1 MMRKILA
8 LAWLNTIQLLRNP
21 AELVG
26 VIVLPLVLTMLFGAA
41 FAGGTDKPLRVL
53 FADEDGSEYSV
64 QVGELIDAEPSL
76 AIDEVTRD
84 EAEAQIAAGDA
95 AVAVVVPEGFGE
107 GLRSLDATVEVMRN
121 PTSEN
126 AFAVLSVV
134 QGIAMRMSGNAGAAD
149 FIRVVAE
156 ETGMPIETDFDR
168 RYAEA
173 DARWEPTPPI
183 YAQGQTVVASE
194 VRGDS
199 VLAEGS
205 TQSSVGFTVWF
216 ILFMTFGSAGGIL
229 EEREQGTL
237 RRLMVA
243 PISRGTILSGK
254 IVGTVLAAAAQAL
267 ILVLVGALA
276 FDVPWGHDPLGVAMV
291 LGAYI
296 LAGTGLAVM
305 ISALVRTRDQM
316 SGLSPLVSTG
326 LAMLGGCLWPLEVVA
341 PAMQFIAKLTPTG
354 WAVMGLTDV
363 VARNQGIGSAVV
375 PTLVLLGF
383 AAVTLGIGVKVL
395 KFE

>member
-8 LAWLNTIQLLRNP
+8 LAWLNAIQLLRNP
-21 AELVG
+21 AEVVG
-26 VIVLPLVLTMLFGAA
+26 VVVLPLVLTMLFGSA
-41 FAGGTDKPLRVL
+41 FAGAQVSELTVL
-53 FADEDGSEYSV
+53 FVDEDGSTYSA
-64 QVGELIDAEPSL
+64 QVGELIDAEESL
-76 AIDEVTRD
+76 KTEALTRA
-84 EAEAQIAAGDA
+84 EAETRIAEGDA
-95 AVAVVVPEGFGE
+95 AVAVLVPEGFGDDLE
-107 GLRSLDATVEVMRN
+107 GAGAAIEIMRN
-121 PTSEN
+121 PTSQSG
-126 AFAVLSVV
+126 FAVFSVV
-134 QGIAMRMSGNAGAAD
+134 QGIAMRMAGNAAVAD
-149 FIRVVAE
+149 IVSTA
-156 ETGMPIETDFDR
+156 MPGTTFASV
-168 RYAEA
+168 YA
-173 DARWEPTPPI
+173 DADAEWDPTPPI
-183 YAQGQTVVASE
+183 YAEGQTVVASE

-199 VLAEGS
+199 VIAEGS
-205 TQSSVGFTVWF
+205 TQSSIGFTVWF

-243 PISRGTILSGK
+243 PVSRTTILSGK
-254 IVGTVLAAAAQAL
+254 VLGTVLAATVQAL
-267 ILVLVGALA
+267 VLVLVGALA
-276 FDVPWGHDPLGVAMV
+276 FGVPWGRDPLGVALV
-291 LGAYI
+291 LGSYI

-363 VARNQGIGSAVV
+363 VARNQGVATAVV

-383 AAVTLGIGVKVL
+383 AAVTLGIGVKML

>member
-8 LAWLNTIQLLRNP
+8 LAWLNAVQLLRNP
-21 AELVG
+21 AEVVG
-26 VIVLPLVLTMLFGAA
+26 VIVLPLVLTMLFGSA
-41 FAGGTDKPLRVL
+41 FAGAQVSEVTVL
-53 FADEDGSEYSV
+53 FVDEDASSYSA
-64 QVGELIDAEPSL
+64 QVGKLIDAEESL
-76 AIDEVTRD
+76 KTEAATRK
-84 EAEAQIAAGDA
+84 EAETQISAGDA
-95 AVAVVVPEGFGE
+95 AVAVLVPEGFGSDLS
-107 GLRSLDATVEVMRN
+107 GAGATIEIMRD
-121 PTSEN
+121 PTSQN
-126 AFAVLSVV
+126 GYAVMSVV
-134 QGIAMRMSGNAGAAD
+134 QGIAMRMSGDAAVADIITTAMPGSAD
-149 FIRVVAE
+149 FASVYTATDAE
-156 ETGMPIETDFDR
+156 
-168 RYAEA
+168 
-173 DARWEPTPPI
+173 WEPTPPI
-183 YAQGQTVVASE
+183 YAEGQTVVASE

-199 VLAEGS
+199 VIAEGS
-205 TQSSVGFTVWF
+205 AQSSIGFTVWF

-254 IVGTVLAAAAQAL
+254 VLGTVLAATIQAL
-267 ILVLVGALA
+267 VLVLVGALA
-276 FDVPWGHDPLGVAMV
+276 FGVPWGRDPLGVALV
-291 LGAYI
+291 LGSYI

-354 WAVMGLTDV
+354 WAIIGLTDV
-363 VARNQGIGSAVV
+363 VARNQGLASAFV

-383 AAVTLGIGVKVL
+383 AAVTLGIGVKML

>member
-8 LAWLNTIQLLRNP
+8 LAWLNAIQLFRNP

-26 VIVLPLVLTMLFGAA
+26 VIVLPLLLTMLFGAA
-41 FAGGTDKPLRVL
+41 FGGGAEKPLNVL
-53 FADEDGSEYSV
+53 FVDEDGSEYSA
-64 QVGELIDAEPSL
+64 QVGALVDAEPSL
-76 AIDEVTRD
+76 KTVEATRD

-95 AVAVVVPEGFGE
+95 AVAVVVPAGFGE
-107 GLRSLDATVEVMRN
+107 GLESLDATIEVMRD
-121 PTSEN
+121 PASEN

-149 FIRVVAE
+149 LIRVIAE
-156 ETGMPIETDFDR
+156 ETGMPIETDFGTR
-168 RYAEA
+168 FAEA
-173 DARWEPTPPI
+173 DVKWEPTPPI

-199 VLAEGS
+199 VIAEGS

-254 IVGTVLAAAAQAL
+254 IVGTVLAATAQAL

-305 ISALVRTRDQM
+305 VSALVRTRDQM
-316 SGLSPLVSTG
+316 SGLSPLISTG
-326 LAMLGGCLWPLEVVA
+326 LAMIGGSMWPLEVVG
-341 PAMQFIAKLTPTG
+341 PAMQFAARLTPTG

-363 VARNQGIGSAVV
+363 VARNQGAGAAVV

-383 AAVTLGIGVKVL
+383 AAVTLGIGVKML